1 MPLLQVRDLVTV
13 FDTEDGVVHAVDGVS
28 FEVEAGST
36 LGIVGESGCGKSV
49 SAMSIMRLV
58 PSPPG
63 RIESGSV
70 LWKGRDLLT
79 VDPRELPEIRGREIA
94 MIFQDP
100 MTSLN
105 PVFTIR
111 KQLG

>member
-49 SAMSIMRLV
+49 SAMSVLRLSRRV
-58 PSPPG
+58 TASG
-63 RIESGSV
+63 KSIDTRIV
-70 LWKGRDLLT
+70 
-79 VDPRELPEIRGREIA
+79 
-94 MIFQDP
+94 
-100 MTSLN
+100 
-105 PVFTIR
+105 
-111 KQLG
+111 

>member
-1 MPLLQVRDLVTV
+1 MTV
-13 FDTEDGVVHAVDGVS
+13 FDTEDGVVQAVDGVS

-63 RIESGSV
+63 RIEGGSI

-79 VDPRELPEIRGREIA
+79 VDL
-94 MIFQDP
+94 Q
-100 MTSLN
+100 
-105 PVFTIR
+105 
-111 KQLG
+111 QLAE